1 MTTIAIDPDVKK
13 ELANLKLVPEES
25 YNSVIKRLID
35 EKKTKNEYKPIFPKV
50 KKQGPKLTDEEF
62 RAWLKKSI
70 EEDKDLLIA
79 LGRE

>member
-1 MTTIAIDPDVKK
+1 MTTIAVDPDVKK
-13 ELANLKLVPEES
+13 SLADFKLVPEES

-35 EKKTKNEYKPIFPKV
+35 EKRVKDKYKPMFPKDE
-50 KKQGPKLTDEEF
+50 KQEPKLTDAEF

-70 EEDKDLLIA
+70 EEDKDLLVA